1 MLKMTGEDKKYSA
14 RGTVFY
20 CETRFMNFFNN
31 TLMVD
36 IRGLPRRYG
45 GKIWRFHVQPSY

>member
-20 CETRFMNFFNN
+20 QLN
-31 TLMVD
+31 TCALS
-36 IRGLPRRYG
+36 RRYD
-45 GKIWRFHVQPSY
+45 GKI